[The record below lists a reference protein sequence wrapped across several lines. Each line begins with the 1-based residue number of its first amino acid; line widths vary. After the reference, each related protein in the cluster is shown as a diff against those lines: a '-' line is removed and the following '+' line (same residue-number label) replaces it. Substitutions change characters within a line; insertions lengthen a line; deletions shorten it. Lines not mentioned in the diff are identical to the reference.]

1 MDCKRLKLKKIVL
14 SVIVN
19 TYRSTYVHAIR
30 WTHRLSH
37 IRLRMQINLEEIFG
51 KVDQI
56 TEIRR
61 FEASPNK

>member
-1 MDCKRLKLKKIVL
+1 MYTRLDGRIDGEL
-14 SVIVN
+14 
-19 TYRSTYVHAIR
+19 
-30 WTHRLSH
+30 
-37 IRLRMQINLEEIFG
+37 RLRMQINLEEIFG